1 MKIQRLINLL
11 SGIFKHFGVQAAH
24 DNDNADLFIAEIAIA
39 KVRDILVNITC
50 KEADVIWLLWHYF
63 DRNGHNIEV
72 CTLDQIWKI
81 RKLKKAGSQDYI
93 LLAHSI
99 LGRNTTARID
109 GLENEMALKIDKMK
123 EACKHASLAFYER
136 SCKNKDI

>member
-1 MKIQRLINLL
+1 M
-11 SGIFKHFGVQAAH
+11 
-24 DNDNADLFIAEIAIA
+24 
-39 KVRDILVNITC
+39 
-50 KEADVIWLLWHYF
+50 
-63 DRNGHNIEV
+63 

-109 GLENEMALKIDKMK
+109 RLENEMALKIDKMK

-136 SCKNKDI
+136 KCKNKDI